1 MCTYLQCVN
10 LSNYKFFRGLL
21 TELKITVIQ
30 SMIKRLHS
38 NNQQCLE
45 LTRTDT
51 LNKAFGQFFLHIN
64 LCIEDMNKKSFKI
77 I

>member
-10 LSNYKFFRGLL
+10 LSNYKFLRELL

-30 SMIKRLHS
+30 STIKRLHI

-51 LNKAFGQFFLHIN
+51 LNKTFG
-64 LCIEDMNKKSFKI
+64 
-77 I
+77 

>member
-10 LSNYKFFRGLL
+10 LSNYKFLRELL

-38 NNQQCLE
+38 NVLNLLE
-45 LTRTDT
+45 PT
-51 LNKAFGQFFLHIN
+51 LLIKHLVIFLHKN
-64 LCIEDMNKKSFKI
+64 LCIEGMNKKSFKI